1 MTLPLTNARWVIH
14 AHGALL
20 PYTLLLESD
29 GSVESSGITTS
40 QLSLARGTLTTSFL
54 AELTGPGKG
63 LDDVELAVHARLR
76 PLLGHGAFAA
86 ATVHMLPNRSMNVP
100 LWPTTPV
107 EPTSITDGD
116 ASVGM
121 VADGLCGA
129 PYIALAHGRELTDC
143 LLLTWSGDWGAFRTY
158 LRTDFLQTGA
168 VQFSEA
174 LRAHKER
181 VIELLG
187 PPGVLEAMNPG
198 GCVN

>member
-29 GSVESSGITTS
+29 GSIESSGITTS
-40 QLSLARGTLTTSFL
+40 QLSVARRTLTTSFL

-86 ATVHMLPNRSMNVP
+86 ANVHMVPARSLAVP
-100 LWPTTPV
+100 LWPTMQV
-107 EPTSITDGD
+107 EPTSIAIGD

-158 LRTDFLQTGA
+158 LRTDFLQAGA
-168 VQFSEA
+168 GEFNEA
-174 LRAHKER
+174 LRTHKAR
-181 VIELLG
+181 VTELLG
-187 PPGVLEAMNPG
+187 PPGVLEAMHPG
-198 GCVN
+198 GCAN